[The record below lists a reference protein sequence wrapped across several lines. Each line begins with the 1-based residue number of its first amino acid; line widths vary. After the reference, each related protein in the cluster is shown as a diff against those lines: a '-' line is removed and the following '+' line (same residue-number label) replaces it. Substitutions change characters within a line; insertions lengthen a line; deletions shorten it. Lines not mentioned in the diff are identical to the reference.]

1 MEALQPILEPML
13 DQPRRLHDVALI
25 GDPGG
30 SRPLRVLEFYELLD
44 QPRRSMSGA
53 LPVQGPDILV

>member
-1 MEALQPILEPML
+1 M
-13 DQPRRLHDVALI
+13 

-30 SRPLRVLEFYELLD
+30 GRPLRVLEFYELLD